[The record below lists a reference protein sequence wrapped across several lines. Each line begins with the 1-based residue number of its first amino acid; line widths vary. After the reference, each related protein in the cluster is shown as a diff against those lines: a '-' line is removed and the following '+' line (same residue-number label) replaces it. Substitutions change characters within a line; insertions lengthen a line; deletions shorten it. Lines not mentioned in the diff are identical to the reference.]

1 MAPAMAVVPAE
12 RSAPVLPLPLSRQQR
27 AELRLQR
34 RQHPPSTRPQPLE
47 PPPAAASA
55 ESSPANDVSGSRGV
69 TAGSGAAPALVP
81 SALGTAPAPSFP
93 AQPTAVAF
101 PERRGWAVASSQ
113 PREPWLPL
121 PGASVGNA
129 ASPEASAEAACA
141 AQLSAAGGASGPSG
155 GAVSSC
161 AERFKRLM
169 LEEAHRMDQQQE
181 QRHGHSHILCASEKD
196 EPGTLPPHPSLAP
209 LAPLSPLSPLG
220 ERRQRHES
228 EEDEEERQ
236 ELMHELR
243 RLRAAAK
250 ERERVAAAGGAAQV
264 AAGAA
269 AGAAATR

>member
-1 MAPAMAVVPAE
+1 MTHTSVPSAPA
-12 RSAPVLPLPLSRQQR
+12 LPLPLTRQQR

-34 RQHPPSTRPQPLE
+34 RQHPPSTRPPPPA

-55 ESSPANDVSGSRGV
+55 ESSPANDVSGSRTV
-69 TAGSGAAPALVP
+69 TAGSAAAPALVP
-81 SALGTAPAPSFP
+81 SALDTAPAPSFPP

-101 PERRGWAVASSQ
+101 PERHGWAVASSQ
-113 PREPWLPL
+113 PREPWLPG
-121 PGASVGNA
+121 PEAAAGSA

-141 AQLSAAGGASGPSG
+141 ALLSAAGGASGPSSA
-155 GAVSSC
+155 GAVGSC

-169 LEEAHRMDQQQE
+169 LEEARRMDRQQE
-181 QRHGHSHILCASEKD
+181 HQHGHSHSLHAPEKGQ
-196 EPGTLPPHPSLAP
+196 PGTLPPHLS

-236 ELMHELR
+236 ELMLELR

-250 ERERVAAAGGAAQV
+250 ERERVAAAGVAAQA
-264 AAGAA
+264 AAG
-269 AGAAATR
+269 GAAATR

>member
-1 MAPAMAVVPAE
+1 MTHTSVPSAPA
-12 RSAPVLPLPLSRQQR
+12 LPLPLTRQQR

-34 RQHPPSTRPQPLE
+34 RQHPPSTRPPPSA
-47 PPPAAASA
+47 PPPASASA
-55 ESSPANDVSGSRGV
+55 ESSPANDVSGSRSV
-69 TAGSGAAPALVP
+69 TAGSAAAPALVP
-81 SALGTAPAPSFP
+81 SAIDTAPAPSFPP

-141 AQLSAAGGASGPSG
+141 AQLSAAGGASGPNG
-155 GAVSSC
+155 AGAVGSC

-169 LEEAHRMDQQQE
+169 LEEAHRMDRQQE
-181 QRHGHSHILCASEKD
+181 QRHGHSHILCAPEKG
-196 EPGTLPPHPSLAP
+196 EPGTLPPHP
-209 LAPLSPLSPLG
+209 PLSPLG

-228 EEDEEERQ
+228 EEEDEEERQ
-236 ELMHELR
+236 ELMLELR

-250 ERERVAAAGGAAQV
+250 ERERVAAAGVAAQV